1 MGGAEGAKR
10 SQQRNYVGDSMDILR
25 KAAQAVLDAYEQHD
39 PLGVVMA
46 DLRAALAQPDESF
59 CDTHCTWHNHHP
71 DCAFAQPERKPL
83 TDAEV
88 YALVDATLEHGRCA
102 LARAIERAHG
112 IE

>member
-1 MGGAEGAKR
+1 
-10 SQQRNYVGDSMDILR
+10 MDIL
-25 KAAQAVLDAYEQHD
+25 KQAAQAVLDAYEQHD

-46 DLRAALAQPDESF
+46 DLRAALAQPEKF
-59 CDTHCTWHNHHP
+59 CDANCTWRDHHP
-71 DCAFAQPERKPL
+71 DCALAQPEQEPVTWRYDYTRLPQRKPL
-83 TDAEV
+83 TDKEV